1 MINCNPCENEKCGSC
16 VADKLV
22 GMGFIKDAGDHCGCA
37 ERGHK
42 NEEKVIDRPKVKS
55 MFTKTKKE
63 EDEPVAENRIITEE
77 EIEVD

>member
-22 GMGFIKDAGDHCGCA
+22 TMKFIEDAGVHCGCA

-42 NEEKVIDRPKVKS
+42 NEEKVINRPKVKS
-55 MFTKTKKE
+55 MFSKKKDDYYR
-63 EDEPVAENRIITEE
+63 DEYSREKDE
-77 EIEVD
+77 